1 MANEKSVRLSAFMD
15 VGMIGETYA
24 FGDMRTSAGLAAL
37 WVSPF
42 GPIKVSAAQ
51 PFRSQ
56 AGDVKQRF
64 QFTFGQQF

>member
-1 MANEKSVRLSAFMD
+1 VSV
-15 VGMIGETYA
+15 
-24 FGDMRTSAGLAAL
+24 L

-56 AGDVKQRF
+56 FGDKKQVF
-64 QFTFGQQF
+64 QFTFGSQF